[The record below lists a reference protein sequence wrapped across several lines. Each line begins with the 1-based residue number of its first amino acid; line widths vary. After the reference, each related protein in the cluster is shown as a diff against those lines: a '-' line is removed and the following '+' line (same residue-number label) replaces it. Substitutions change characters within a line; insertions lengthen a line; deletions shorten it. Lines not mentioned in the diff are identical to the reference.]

1 MLGFFRPF
9 LSFLLTIALC
19 LPQLISA
26 QNTGLSFDHL
36 GLANGLSQSS
46 VNCIL
51 QDNAGFLWVGT
62 QDGLNRY
69 DGVSFKVFKH
79 NRKDSTSIH
88 DNFIHTLWQDPMG
101 RIWIGTNS
109 GIDIFNPRDEKF
121 YALRFPDSGKDV
133 SPPSVSDFLLWTKS
147 LVFCATDRGLFQ
159 VNLDSLEKINPRIL
173 RSVVKY
179 LDIPEVGNS
188 IQMIQS
194 AGNSSLWMATTDKGL
209 QLYKPSSNKLLPLP
223 DFLSPRFSDLPIK
236 SILAENNGVLWIGTD
251 EGLFLAEIPKN
262 SLKHFTTQPGNSR
275 SLSGN
280 GIRKIFR
287 DQRGKLWIGTL
298 SGLNL
303 YRPQTGSFSRILSSP
318 FNDRSIAGNKVYS
331 FLEDYAGTLWIGTEA
346 GLNKFDRIQNN
357 FNLLLQKN
365 DLPSPLLSNNVWSM
379 LELENGNL
387 IVGTDDGL
395 NWIKRENQSYE
406 FFSVPFQPSSV
417 YAICKDKAGEIWLG
431 TSRGLCKFNSNSQK
445 IIPFNAS
452 KELLLF
458 LENTVVQSIWE
469 DERQR
474 LWIGTK
480 NGLVILDV
488 DRKFHQRVT
497 GPGSTGVLPHPSV
510 RQVFADASKTIWMA
524 SGGGLVELL
533 NYKNGELKIPDTLL
547 FRTYKHQP
555 GNEKSLSNDHI
566 LSIAQIKSGELWI
579 GTYGG
584 GLNRFDQNSG
594 KFDSY
599 LEDNG
604 LSNNVVYGI
613 LPGKEDALWLSTNF
627 GLSKFSISSGV
638 FRNYY
643 QNNGL
648 QSNEFNVG
656 AWFRSSTGELFFG
669 GMNGINAFDPANI
682 IVNNTAPKICF
693 TALSVFNK
701 ELKPGTDQ
709 PLQKSIQFADTVV
722 LSYKQNYFTLDF
734 AALHFSSP
742 MNNRY
747 QYILEGFDEEWTEV
761 RGKGQAVFTGLPAGE
776 YVFKVK
782 ASNSDGVWNKQEETL
797 VIIITPP
804 FWQTLGF
811 RIIAL
816 ILFVSLLFYYY
827 KKRINRVVSQKRI
840 LERQIRERTSK
851 IMLQKE
857 EIEKQKELIEEEQ
870 KKSESLLRNMLPM
883 EMAEELK
890 NKGKASARSYSM
902 ASVMFTD
909 FKGFTKIAQK
919 LRPKELVEKLDIC
932 FGKFDEIIEKYN
944 IEKIKTIGDSYMC
957 AGGIPIRNKS
967 NPIDIVLAGLE
978 IQHFVREFQKQN
990 ADPDIIWE
998 LRIGI
1003 NTGELIAGVIG
1014 KKRLAYDIWGDTVN
1028 IAARLE
1034 AYGEIGKVNI
1044 SQSTYEFVKEFFVCK
1059 RRGKI
1064 EVKYKAEIDMYFVER
1079 IKPELSADEDGMIPN
1094 DLFQERLSTL
1104 LSERFNFRK
1113 SEQRILKLLTDNL
1126 PEGLYYHGI
1135 HHTLDVTQ
1143 AAERIARHEGVD
1155 GEELFLLKT
1164 AALFHDAGFI
1174 HEYNKNEHLGV
1185 TMAKE
1190 ILPNYGYTD
1199 KQLKIIEGLI
1209 LATEI
1214 PQTPHNLL
1222 EMIMC
1227 DADLDYL
1234 GRDDFYEISDSLKN
1248 ELIKFGKISGDRQWD
1263 QMQIS
1268 FLEKH
1273 QYFTKSS
1280 IEVRQ
1285 PEKLKRIEE
1294 IKARL
1299 IENRYDN

>member
-1 MLGFFRPF
+1 LCFSQF
-9 LSFLLTIALC
+9 L
-19 LPQLISA
+19 SA
-26 QNTGLSFDHL
+26 QNTGLSFEQL
-36 GLANGLSQSS
+36 GLANGLSQST

-51 QDNAGFLWVGT
+51 QDHSGFLWVGT

-69 DGVSFKVFKH
+69 DGVSFRVFKH
-79 NRKDSTSIH
+79 NRKDSTSIS
-88 DNFIHTLWQDPMG
+88 DNFIQTLWEDPSG
-101 RIWIGTNS
+101 KIWVGTNS
-109 GIDIFNPRDEKF
+109 GLDIFNPLEEKF
-121 YALRFPDSGKDV
+121 YSLPFPIKGNNFIN
-133 SPPSVSDFLLWTKS
+133 PSVNEIYLLNKNEVLCGTDQGIFKIEIIPTVNGRGKVLHHE
-147 LVFCATDRGLFQ
+147 LVLCDAPNAGHNIQIIHAAENGLCWLGT
-159 VNLDSLEKINPRIL
+159 N
-173 RSVVKY
+173 
-179 LDIPEVGNS
+179 
-188 IQMIQS
+188 
-194 AGNSSLWMATTDKGL
+194 DKGL
-209 QLYKPSSNKLLPLP
+209 QLFNPTKNVIQALPE
-223 DFLSPRFSDLPIK
+223 FLSAQFSQRPIK
-236 SILAENNGVLWIGTD
+236 ALLAEPNGSLWIGTD
-251 EGLFLAEIPKN
+251 EGLYLVQLKEKSI
-262 SLKHFTTQPGNSR
+262 KHFSYQEVNNNSI
-275 SLSGN
+275 SGN
-280 GIRKIFR
+280 GIRKIYR
-287 DQRGKLWIGTL
+287 DRLGKIWIGTL

-303 YRPQTGSFSRILSSP
+303 YRPASSNFSRILSSP
-318 FNDRSIAGNKVYS
+318 YNNRSIAGNKIYS

-346 GLNKFDRIQNN
+346 GLNKFDWIQNN

-365 DLPSPLLSNNVWSM
+365 DLTSPILSNNVWSIF
-379 LELENGNL
+379 EIGNGSIL
-387 IVGTDDGL
+387 AGTDDGL
-395 NWIKRENQSYE
+395 NLIQRNNEAYQ
-406 FFSVPFQPSSV
+406 FFPVPFQPSSV
-417 YAICKDKAGEIWLG
+417 FAICKDKSGEIWLG
-431 TSRGLCKFNSNSQK
+431 TSRGLCRYNGATQK
-445 IIPFNAS
+445 ITPFNAS
-452 KELLLF
+452 KELLVF
-458 LENTVVQSIWE
+458 LENTIVQSIWE
-469 DERQR
+469 DARQQ

-480 NGLVILDV
+480 SGLVILSIN
-488 DRKFHQRVT
+488 RKAHRIIT
-497 GPGSTGVLPHPSV
+497 STNSAKGLSHPSV
-510 RQVFADASKTIWMA
+510 RQVFGDATNTVWIA
-524 SGGGLVELL
+524 TGGGGLLEVL
-533 NYKNGELKIPDTLL
+533 NYKNGELEIPDSLL
-547 FRTYKHQP
+547 FRVYKNNPKYEQ
-555 GNEKSLSNDHI
+555 SLSNDHI
-566 LSIAQIKSGELWI
+566 LCIAQVKKHELWL

-584 GLNRFDQNSG
+584 GLNRFDLANG
-594 KFDSY
+594 KFESY
-599 LEDNG
+599 MEENG
-604 LSNNVVYGI
+604 LPNNVVYGI
-613 LPGKEDALWLSTNF
+613 LQGTDNALWLSTNF
-627 GLSKFSISSGV
+627 GLSKFSIPNKS
-638 FRNYY
+638 FRNYF

-656 AWFRSSTGELFFG
+656 AWYRSSSGELFFG
-669 GMNGINAFDPANI
+669 GMNGINAFHPSKI
-682 IVNNTAPKICF
+682 IVNTTPPKVSF

-701 ELKPGTDQ
+701 VLKPGFDQ
-709 PLQKSIQFADTVV
+709 PLKKSIQFSDTVV

-742 MNNRY
+742 INNRY
-747 QYILEGFDEEWTEV
+747 KYILEGFDEDWTEL
-761 RGKGQAVFTGLPAGE
+761 RGKGQAIFTGLPAGK
-776 YVFKVK
+776 YTFKVL
-782 ASNSDGVWNKQEETL
+782 ASNSDGVWNNQAKTL

-804 FWQTLGF
+804 FWQTLAF
-811 RIIAL
+811 RIIAIILAGSL
-816 ILFVSLLFYYY
+816 IFYYY

-890 NKGKASARSYSM
+890 NKGKASARSYSL
-902 ASVMFTD
+902 ASVMFAD

-919 LRPKELVEKLDIC
+919 LRPKELVEQLDLC
-932 FGKFDEIIEKYN
+932 FGRFDEIIEKYN

-978 IQHFVREFQKQN
+978 IQHFVKEFQQQHN
-990 ADPDIIWE
+990 DPDIIWE

-1079 IKPELSADEDGMIPN
+1079 IKPELSADMEGIVPN

-1143 AAERIARHEGVD
+1143 AAERIAKYEGID

-1190 ILPNYGYTD
+1190 ILPNYGFTD
-1199 KQLKIIEGLI
+1199 KQLKTIEALI

-1234 GRDDFYEISDSLKN
+1234 GREDFYEISDSLKN
-1248 ELIKFGKISGDRQWD
+1248 ELVKFGKISGDRQWD

-1273 QYFTKSS
+1273 HYFTKSS
-1280 IEVRQ
+1280 IEIRQ

-1299 IENRYDN
+1299 IENRYEN